1 MISDK
6 KNRYSVSHNLILLVF
21 IIALLMQKGVTGQA
35 ISGFVSDSKSGE
47 RLLYAGI
54 YLANTAKGTS
64 TNGYGFFSI
73 TPGLPQGDPIVLVIT
88 YVGYLS
94 DTLMLNNLMKDTL
107 VNIRLKAGLELRPV
121 EIISGNSSGGTS
133 SPGMHRLTAQV
144 IKSLPALGGETDL
157 IKVYQLTPGVQQGHE
172 GTSGLHVRGGSPD
185 QNLIM
190 LDDVPLYNINHLGGF
205 ISAFNTDAIKS
216 STLIKGGFPARFGGR
231 LSSVLDV
238 SMADGN
244 LSKTSGN
251 LSLGIISARFSLNG
265 PIRKNESSYLISFRR
280 FYFDLIAKPLAQRA
294 NSGSTVGY
302 NFYDLN
308 IKLSRIINTNNRVYF
323 SLYNGDDKTLAGF
336 REKTDDGTDFYMQT
350 NRWGNTMAAL
360 RWNHLFSSRL
370 FSNTILHFTRYR
382 VNNQLES
389 ETSNGNNKYITENQ
403 LLSGIG
409 EISLKPGTEYY
420 INPETRIYSGIQL
433 TYRYFRPNNYTY
445 YVSDGN
451 QQFQSGHN
459 HKMLMQAF
467 EGIIYFGGK
476 ITRPA
481 GHTLELGGRINTFTI
496 NNRFYIIPEPRIK
509 ANFHHNKNLN
519 SFVSFDQMSQN
530 MHITGNNSIGMPVEY
545 LLPATKSIP
554 PSLMKQLSAGLEY
567 RSGNGIIYT
576 SELYYKHFS
585 QLAMLKD
592 GASLWEGRENWEAL
606 FAGNGKGRAY
616 GAEFMATRNEG
627 NPTGW
632 ISYTLARSE
641 RKFDEINNGLIFPD
655 QFDVR
660 HCINIAMM
668 LKIDEDADLS
678 LAWVFNSGYRL
689 TLPVSKYY
697 VPVEA
702 GDYTHMN
709 EMYIYS
715 RRNEFKTKPYHR
727 LDISFNFHKQKKRY
741 LRTFT
746 LGIIN
751 LYNQRNPNAFYFTE
765 IENFG
770 PNNTR
775 YKRITLM
782 QRSFFPFMPNVG
794 WSIRF

>member
-1 MISDK
+1 MTSVRNTFTGIFLKSGILILILAGIFSISIQAQTISGYISD
-6 KNRYSVSHNLILLVF
+6 
-21 IIALLMQKGVTGQA
+21 
-35 ISGFVSDSKSGE
+35 SGSGE

-54 YLANTAKGTS
+54 IDLQSGKATTS
-64 TNGYGFFSI
+64 NSYGFFSLTPPAGSSKVAI
-73 TPGLPQGDPIVLVIT
+73 TVS

-94 DTLMLNNLMKDTL
+94 DTLILNHLQRDTVL
-107 VNIRLKAGLELRPV
+107 HIRLKAGLELKEV
-121 EIISGNSSGGTS
+121 EIKATAGTGINSSAGL
-133 SPGMHRLTAQV
+133 MRLNAKV
-144 IKSLPALGGETDL
+144 IKALPALGGETDL
-157 IKVYQLTPGVQQGHE
+157 IKAYQLTPGVQQGHE

-205 ISAFNTDAIKS
+205 VSAFNTDAVKN
-216 STLIKGGFPARFGGR
+216 STLIKGGFPARYGGR

-244 LSKTSGN
+244 LNKTTGN
-251 LSLGIISARFSLNG
+251 LSLGLISARVSLNG
-265 PIRKNESSYLISFRR
+265 PIQKNKSTYLVSFRR

-294 NSGSTVGY
+294 NPGSTVGY

-308 IKLSRIINTNNRVYF
+308 IKLSRIINTNNKVYLSF
-323 SLYNGDDKTLAGF
+323 YNGDDKTLAGF
-336 REKTDDGTDFYMQT
+336 KEKKDDGTDYYMQI

-370 FSNTILHFTRYR
+370 FSNTTLHFTRYR
-382 VNNQLES
+382 VNNHLES
-389 ETSNGNNKYITENQ
+389 ETNSGNNKYLAENN

-409 EISLKPGTEYY
+409 ELSLKPETEYH
-420 INPETRIYSGIQL
+420 INPEMRIYSGIQL
-433 TYRYFRPNNYTY
+433 TYRYFKPNNYTY
-445 YVSDGN
+445 DVSEGN
-451 QQFQSGHN
+451 QQLQPGHN
-459 HKMLMQAF
+459 HQMLIQAF
-467 EGIIYFGGK
+467 EGNIYTGAV
-476 ITRPA
+476 INRPA
-481 GHTLELGGRINTFTI
+481 GHTFEFGGRINTFFVK
-496 NNRFYIIPEPRIK
+496 NHVYFIPEPRIK
-509 ANFHHNKNLN
+509 AGFKHNNNLS
-519 SFVSFDQMSQN
+519 SFISFDLMSQN
-530 MHITGNNSIGMPVEY
+530 MHITGNNSIGMPVDY
-545 LLPATKSIP
+545 LLPATQKLP

-567 RSGNGIIYT
+567 RSGNGMIYT

-585 QLAMLKD
+585 RLAMLKD

-606 FAGNGKGRAY
+606 FARNGNGRAY
-616 GAEFMATRNEG
+616 GAEFMASRNEG

-641 RKFDEINNGLIFPD
+641 RKFDEINQGLIFPD

-660 HCINIAMM
+660 HTINVAMM

-697 VPVEA
+697 IPVEV
-702 GDYTHMN
+702 GDYTYMN

-715 RRNEFKTKPYHR
+715 NRNEFKTKPYHR

-782 QRSFFPFMPNVG
+782 QRSFFPFMPNIG
-794 WSIRF
+794 WSWKF

>member
-1 MISDK
+1 MISNK
-6 KNRYSVSHNLILLVF
+6 VNRYSFPRNLFLLGF
-21 IIALLMQKGVTGQA
+21 IMVLLMQKGVTGQT

-73 TPGLPQGDPIVLVIT
+73 TPGLPQGDPVVLVIT

-94 DTLMLNNLMKDTL
+94 DTLLLNNLMKDTL

-172 GTSGLHVRGGSPD
+172 GTTGLHVRGGSPD
-185 QNLIM
+185 QNLVM

-216 STLIKGGFPARFGGR
+216 STLIKGGFPSKYGGR

-238 SMADGN
+238 NMADGN
-244 LSKTSGN
+244 LSKTGGN
-251 LSLGIISARFSLNG
+251 VSLGLVSARFTVNG
-265 PIRKNESSYLISFRR
+265 PIQKNKASYLISFRR
-280 FYFDLIAKPLAQRA
+280 FYFDLIARPLAQKV
-294 NSGSTVGY
+294 NPGSTVGY

-308 IKLSRIINTNNRVYF
+308 IKLNKIIDAKNKIHLSFYT
-323 SLYNGDDKTLAGF
+323 GDDKTLAGF
-336 REKTDDGTDFYMQT
+336 KEKKDDGTDYYMQT
-350 NRWGNTMAAL
+350 NQWGNTMAAL
-360 RWNHLFSSRL
+360 RWNHLFNSQV
-370 FSNTILHFTRYR
+370 FSNTTLHFSRYR
-382 VNNQLES
+382 VKNNLIS
-389 ETSNGNNKYITENQ
+389 ENTSSNDKYIARNT
-403 LLSGIG
+403 LLSTIG
-409 EISLKPGTEYY
+409 EYSLKSEMEYY
-420 INPETRIYSGIQL
+420 ITPATSIFGGTQL
-433 TYRYFRPNNYTY
+433 TYKYFKPNDYTY
-445 YVSDGN
+445 ETSGGN
-451 QQFQSGHN
+451 NALQSGHN
-459 HKMLMQAF
+459 HTMLMEAF
-467 EGIIYFGGK
+467 EGIIYAGGK

-481 GHTLELGGRINTFTI
+481 GHTLELGGRINTFAI
-496 NNRFYIIPEPRIK
+496 DNRFYIIPEPRLK
-509 ANFHHNKNLN
+509 ASFHHNKNLN
-519 SFVSFDQMSQN
+519 SFVSFDVMSQN

-782 QRSFFPFMPNVG
+782 QRSFFPFMPNAG

>member
-1 MISDK
+1 M
-6 KNRYSVSHNLILLVF
+6 ILLG
-21 IIALLMQKGVTGQA
+21 IIMILLMQKGVSGQT
-35 ISGFVSDSKSGE
+35 ISGFVSDSESGE
-47 RLLYAGI
+47 RLLYAAI
-54 YLANTAKGTS
+54 YDATTSKGTS
-64 TNGYGFFSI
+64 SNSYGFFSI
-73 TPGLPQGDPIVLVIT
+73 TPALQENKPIVLVIT

-94 DTLMLNNLMKDTL
+94 DTLFFSNLQKDTL
-107 VNIRLKAGLELRPV
+107 INIRLKAGVELKAV
-121 EIISGNSSGGTS
+121 EIKAVSNSGSISSSG
-133 SPGMHRLTAQV
+133 RLRLSAQV
-144 IKSLPALGGETDL
+144 IKSLPAIGGETDL

-172 GTSGLHVRGGSPD
+172 GTTGLNVRGGSSD
-185 QNLIM
+185 QNLVM

-216 STLIKGGFPARFGGR
+216 STLIKSGFPAKYGGR

-244 LSKTSGN
+244 LSKTEGN
-251 LSLGIISARFSLNG
+251 LSLGLISARLSLNG
-265 PIRKNESSYLISFRR
+265 PIQKNKSSYLISFRR
-280 FYFDLIAKPLAQRA
+280 FYFDLIAKPLVQRA
-294 NSGSTVGY
+294 NPGSTVGY

-308 IKLSRIINTNNRVYF
+308 IKLNKIIDAKNKIHLSFYT
-323 SLYNGDDKTLAGF
+323 GDDKTLAGF
-336 REKTDDGTDFYMQT
+336 KEKKDDGTDYYLQT
-350 NRWGNTMAAL
+350 NQWGNTMAAL
-360 RWNHLFSSRL
+360 RWNHLFNSRI
-370 FSNTILHFTRYR
+370 FSNTTLHFSRYR
-382 VNNQLES
+382 VKNNLISESTSGYDKSTAQNTLLSTIGEYSLKSEMEYYLTPEASIFGGMQLTFRYFKPNDYTYEVS
-389 ETSNGNNKYITENQ
+389 GGNN
-403 LLSGIG
+403 
-409 EISLKPGTEYY
+409 SLQP
-420 INPETRIYSGIQL
+420 
-433 TYRYFRPNNYTY
+433 
-445 YVSDGN
+445 
-451 QQFQSGHN
+451 GHN
-459 HKMLMQAF
+459 HNMLMQAF

-519 SFVSFDQMSQN
+519 SFVSFDVMSQN

-545 LLPATKSIP
+545 LLPATNRIP
-554 PSLMKQLSAGLEY
+554 PSLMKQFSAGVEY
-567 RSGNGIIYT
+567 RSGNGMIYT

-585 QLAMLKD
+585 RLAVLKD

-660 HCINIAMM
+660 HSINIAMM

-715 RRNEFKTKPYHR
+715 NRNEFKTKPYHR
-727 LDISFNFHKQKKRY
+727 LDISFNFHKQKKKY